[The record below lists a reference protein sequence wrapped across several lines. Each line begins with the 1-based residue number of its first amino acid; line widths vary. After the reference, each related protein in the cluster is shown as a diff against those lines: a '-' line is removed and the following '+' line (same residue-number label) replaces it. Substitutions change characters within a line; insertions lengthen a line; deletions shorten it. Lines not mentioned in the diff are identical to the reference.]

1 MGAMPRTWAVMVS
14 FFSIFVLWCIHFN
27 ALDLEFPFGTR
38 VNDLPMIELQQDWNK
53 SIITLL
59 SERATRP
66 PHFQYDPEMHDDLV
80 IAMSDA
86 SNLYIPTIPMLSKSS
101 SIIKISEARAK
112 KPRKLPPRPTFIAD
126 MVGRASKDSSDT
138 QPLSPVGR
146 ASKDSTDAIK
156 RESIERCKP
165 ATKHEG
171 PVIEAEPARP
181 VNDSNVAL
189 NSGSTPTP
197 ASTSSASNVLCDQ
210 IRRRD
215 NPPSE
220 SQRVSDG
227 ALPDEN

>member
-126 MVGRASKDSSDT
+126 MVGRASKDSSD
-138 QPLSPVGR
+138 
-146 ASKDSTDAIK
+146 AIK